1 MVIGNLSRKE
11 RVFDILADIRDLHT
25 IQDKSE
31 RIQQLE
37 SIAESIG
44 ELNENRIQLQ
54 NAVLNYISL
63 WNNDSRSECYCIN
76 DDIHTLHMY
85 TEQSLR
91 SKTIRR

>member
-25 IQDKSE
+25 IQDKNE

-63 WNNDSRSECYCIN
+63 WNNDSRSECYCVN
-76 DDIHTLHMY
+76 DDINTLHMY